1 MFSIE
6 QGENTMIKISDK
18 YSIDADEYQFVV
30 VENKIARK
38 GKNAGEAYQTT
49 VAYVNDITHALEV
62 IYGRETRKWA
72 AEHKTTLK
80 ETVKAFQKIAR
91 EITEFGKQFNFD
103 EAANA
108 NDEPKSTEKPKRTRS
123 KKA

>member
-1 MFSIE
+1 
-6 QGENTMIKISDK
+6 MIKISDK

-30 VENKIARK
+30 LENKIARK

-49 VAYVNDITHALEV
+49 IAYVNDITHALEV

-108 NDEPKSTEKPKRTRS
+108 VDEPKSTEKPKRTRS